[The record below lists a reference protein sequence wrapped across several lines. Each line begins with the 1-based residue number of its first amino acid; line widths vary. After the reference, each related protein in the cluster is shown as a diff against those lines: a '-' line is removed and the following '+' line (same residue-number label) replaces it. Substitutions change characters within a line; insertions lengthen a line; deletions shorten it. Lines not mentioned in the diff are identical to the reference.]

1 MATSGLD
8 RQRRRKTITEDGPD
22 PVDVHVGARL
32 RQRRTLLGMS
42 QEKLAAAFGVSFQ
55 QIQKYERG
63 ANRVSFSTMMRICEA
78 LGCHVSDLV
87 AEVEQLGGTN
97 KRTGK
102 GEDPLAQPEAAPLLE
117 ALAQIKSPG
126 VRRSVLELARSLARE
141 SGGARDD

>member
-1 MATSGLD
+1 MDEGGPDRLDQALGLAIRLRRHAKGLSQSGLGEA
-8 RQRRRKTITEDGPD
+8 I
-22 PVDVHVGARL
+22 
-32 RQRRTLLGMS
+32 
-42 QEKLAAAFGVSFQ
+42 GVSFQ

-78 LGCHVSDLV
+78 LDCHVSDLV

-117 ALAQIKSPG
+117 ALAQIRSPG
-126 VRRSVLELARSLARE
+126 VRRTVLELARSLARE
-141 SGGARDD
+141 SSGARDS